1 MKKISSFL
9 LFVLFLSGCYQDLGN
24 YEYKLD
30 SMNEITSATF
40 TPSVANDII
49 EVQQALDENDRL
61 RRVDVVVDQTLAD
74 SLEDLEFYWFRTFVD
89 EDGKPV
95 QDTIRTKG
103 YLEFYL
109 PVGKA
114 MEYNIFLQ
122 IYDRTTDLSHYSGFA
137 IKTRPVFKNSLFVM
151 HGSEGNRKIG
161 NIEVIGNETKIYTD
175 VKTVTINYFEY
186 QALKVNPSLSND
198 LTTALQ
204 DKFLKLTKLEQVEMD
219 GDLEI
224 SGAVTGYD
232 VKATAITAN
241 EQAAQNRLTVTV
253 KISFTNRKYPEDD
266 FPDKSFSA
274 YADFDAMQPLDAVEA
289 SLCEEII
296 EQLCDDMFNATVANW

>member
-1 MKKISSFL
+1 MMR
-9 LFVLFLSGCYQDLGN
+9 G
-24 YEYKLD
+24 
-30 SMNEITSATF
+30 
-40 TPSVANDII
+40 
-49 EVQQALDENDRL
+49 
-61 RRVDVVVDQTLAD
+61 
-74 SLEDLEFYWFRTFVD
+74 
-89 EDGKPV
+89 
-95 QDTIRTKG
+95 
-103 YLEFYL
+103 
-109 PVGKA
+109 
-114 MEYNIFLQ
+114 
-122 IYDRTTDLSHYSGFA
+122 
-137 IKTRPVFKNSLFVM
+137 
-151 HGSEGNRKIG
+151 RKILSVTCTVAALVATMFIVHSCG
-161 NIEVIGNETKIYTD
+161 IYSFTGTSIQPD

-224 SGAVTGYD
+224 TGAVTGYD
-232 VKATAITAN
+232 VKATSITAS